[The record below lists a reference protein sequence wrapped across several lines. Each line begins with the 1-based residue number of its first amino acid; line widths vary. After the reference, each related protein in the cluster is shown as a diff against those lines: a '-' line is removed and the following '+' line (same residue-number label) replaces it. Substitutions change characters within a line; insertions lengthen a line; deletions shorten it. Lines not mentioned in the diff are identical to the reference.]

1 MCGLAGLFFIPDYS
15 SPLPDFKLAIS
26 ALKHRSP
33 DDEGFLAFNWL
44 HSFLNQKKYSY
55 LPLRNY
61 LILANGLKNKILV
74 VKLLK
79 KCLLDVR
86 NRRNIHSIR

>member
-1 MCGLAGLFFIPDYS
+1 MCGLAGLFILPDFPP
-15 SPLPDFKLAIS
+15 PLPDFNLALS
-26 ALKHRSP
+26 AMKHRGP
-33 DDEGFLAFNWL
+33 DDEGFLDFNWL
-44 HSFLNQKKYSY
+44 HTFLNQKKYSY

-79 KCLLDVR
+79 KSLLNVR
-86 NRRNIHSIR
+86 NRRNIYSIR